1 MKINKLAIPLIL
13 NNITSMVITLCDQ
26 AMIGRTY
33 MEGFASVGIIG
44 NNIYEI
50 TGVLGAISIGLN
62 IVGSRAKGKNDIENL
77 NNSLYSNLLN
87 SLIIGVI
94 FTTLSLVFGKSV
106 LQNIFNLKD
115 NTLIDSINYL
125 NIFSL
130 SLGINLIIFNL
141 SSYFKIIGETKF
153 ILYGGIISCTSNVL
167 FDYVLI
173 FGKLGFPSL
182 GIKGN
187 AIGSVLS
194 LILCII
200 YYLIVIKKF
209 KLIKKT
215 KIKLFKNTKEIFSI
229 SIPIML
235 QEFTEST
242 LLVFVMTY
250 ILAQIG
256 LLEVAVYNLLFSII
270 NIALMPMYAYGQ
282 VALTLVSE
290 EFGANNIS
298 KIQTIINSCIKRPM
312 YIYIIFCSIIIIF
325 KSYIPK
331 ILTND
336 YEVISMSSKY
346 MFILV
351 IANFMNIPK
360 TILTYSLQSLNK
372 EKLVFAYSSIISIIS
387 MVLIY
392 LLVKL
397 TNLKLN
403 SIYLGNM
410 LCYAILILFLYK
422 EFIKFKAINFK
433 YHK

>member
-50 TGVLGAISIGLN
+50 TGVLGAISISLN

-94 FTTLSLVFGKSV
+94 FTTLSLIFGKSV
-106 LQNIFNLKD
+106 LQNIFNLKG
-115 NTLIDSINYL
+115 NTLIDSIKYL

-141 SSYFKIIGETKF
+141 SSYFKIIKETKF

-182 GIKGN
+182 GIKCN

-235 QEFTEST
+235 QEFIEST

-298 KIQTIINSCIKRPM
+298 KIQTIIKSCIKRPI

-325 KSYIPK
+325 KNSIPK

-336 YEVISMSSKY
+336 YEVVSMSSKY

-351 IANFMNIPK
+351 IANFMNTPK
-360 TILTYSLQSLNK
+360 TILTYSLQALNK
-372 EKLVFAYSSIISIIS
+372 EKLVFAYSSVISIIS

-410 LCYAILILFLYK
+410 ICYTILSLFLYK
-422 EFIKFKAINFK
+422 EFIKFK
-433 YHK
+433 Y

>member
-1 MKINKLAIPLIL
+1 MKINKLAIPLML

-26 AMIGRTY
+26 SMIGRTY

-62 IVGSRAKGKNDIENL
+62 IVGSKSKGKNDIENL
-77 NNSLYSNLLN
+77 NNSLCSNLLN

-94 FTTLSLVFGKSV
+94 FTTLSLILGKSV
-106 LQNIFNLKD
+106 LQNIFNVKG
-115 NTLIDSINYL
+115 NTLIDSIKYL

-194 LILCII
+194 LILCVI

-215 KIKLFKNTKEIFSI
+215 NIKLFKNTKEIFSI

-250 ILAQIG
+250 ILSQIG

-298 KIQTIINSCIKRPM
+298 KIQTIIKSCIKRPI
-312 YIYIIFCSIIIIF
+312 YIYIVFCLFIIIF
-325 KSYIPK
+325 KNYIPK
-331 ILTND
+331 IITND
-336 YEVISMSSKY
+336 CNVISMSSKY
-346 MFILV
+346 IFILV

-360 TILTYSLQSLNK
+360 TILTYSLQALNK
-372 EKLVFAYSSIISIIS
+372 EKLVFAYSSIISIII

-410 LCYAILILFLYK
+410 ICYTILSLFLYK

>member
-1 MKINKLAIPLIL
+1 MKINKLAIPLML
-13 NNITSMVITLCDQ
+13 NNITSMIITLCDQ

-33 MEGFASVGIIG
+33 MEGFASVSIIG

-62 IVGSRAKGKNDIENL
+62 IVGSKSKGKNDIENL
-77 NNSLYSNLLN
+77 NNSLCSNLLN
-87 SLIIGVI
+87 SLIIGVV
-94 FTTLSLVFGKSV
+94 FTVLSLIFGKSI
-106 LQNIFNLKD
+106 LQNIFNVKG
-115 NTLIDSINYL
+115 NTLIDSIKYL

-141 SSYFKIIGETKF
+141 SSYFKIIKETKF

-235 QEFTEST
+235 QEFIEST

-256 LLEVAVYNLLFSII
+256 LLEVAVYNLLFNII

-290 EFGANNIS
+290 EFGANNID
-298 KIQTIINSCIKRPM
+298 KIQTIIKSCIKRPI
-312 YIYIIFCSIIIIF
+312 YIYIIFCLILMIF
-325 KSYIPK
+325 KNYIPK
-331 ILTND
+331 IITND
-336 YEVISMSSKY
+336 CNVISMSSKY

-360 TILTYSLQSLNK
+360 TILTYSLQALNK
-372 EKLVFAYSSIISIIS
+372 EKLVFAYSSIISIVSI
-387 MVLIY
+387 VFIY
-392 LLVKL
+392 LLVDL

-403 SIYLGNM
+403 SVYFGNM
-410 LCYAILILFLYK
+410 ICYTVLSLFFYK
-422 EFIKFKAINFK
+422 EFIKFK
-433 YHK
+433 Y

>member
-1 MKINKLAIPLIL
+1 MKINKLAIPLML

-77 NNSLYSNLLN
+77 NNSLCSNLLN

-94 FTTLSLVFGKSV
+94 FTTLSLIFGKSI

-115 NTLIDSINYL
+115 NTLIDSIKYL

-141 SSYFKIIGETKF
+141 SSYFKIIKETKF

-215 KIKLFKNTKEIFSI
+215 NIKLFKNTKEIFSI

-235 QEFTEST
+235 QEFIEST

-282 VALTLVSE
+282 VALNLVSE

-422 EFIKFKAINFK
+422 EFIKFK